1 MASPA
6 QRIASFDELYQA
18 IRALPP
24 GLTGEILEPGVI
36 RTMGRPGGA
45 HRLGARAILRSLGG
59 DDAWEGGSGWWFEQ
73 EAEIRFLHDR
83 LAVPD
88 LSAWKL
94 DAAQALPPAFVLE
107 NPITARPDWCCELL
121 SESTKKSDR
130 ELKVP
135 LYARAGVEWIW
146 LVDPEAHSV
155 EVIHAGGG
163 SAETVD
169 TIVGV
174 VRRPI
179 PPFSSVVDTSR
190 WWVSAA

>member
-1 MASPA
+1 M
-6 QRIASFDELYQA
+6 
-18 IRALPP
+18 
-24 GLTGEILEPGVI
+24 
-36 RTMGRPGGA
+36 
-45 HRLGARAILRSLGG
+45 
-59 DDAWEGGSGWWFEQ
+59 
-73 EAEIRFLHDR
+73 
-83 LAVPD
+83 
-88 LSAWKL
+88 
-94 DAAQALPPAFVLE
+94 LE